1 MASTQDTTG
10 LEPAEASAR
19 NSTSCRQKW
28 LANSDQRMKT
38 FACVVL
44 LVFGAAYVADRAIDL
59 QDTVLGFAAGML
71 LVVGVTVAL
80 REGLRT

>member
-1 MASTQDTTG
+1 
-10 LEPAEASAR
+10 
-19 NSTSCRQKW
+19 
-28 LANSDQRMKT
+28 MKT